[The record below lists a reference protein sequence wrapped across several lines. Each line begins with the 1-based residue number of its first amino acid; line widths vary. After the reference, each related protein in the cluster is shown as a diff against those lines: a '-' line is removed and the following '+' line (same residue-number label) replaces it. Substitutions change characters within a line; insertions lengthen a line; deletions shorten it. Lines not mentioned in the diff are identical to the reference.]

1 MNVKVTKDNVSILN
15 KDELKV
21 HVGEYKVNLINFDF
35 SEEYTKDLVLNALFV
50 MNDGS
55 SFQTSILDNECHIP
69 GQVLESKGHVLLGV
83 YAYKVNEDELELR
96 YSPRPD
102 YFNVE
107 LGSYNPD
114 AEESQE
120 ITPTQFEQYM
130 QALNDGLNQVKNSI
144 SELNQATDNANDLVD
159 EINTKL
165 ENGDFIGPQGP
176 TGPQGEPGK
185 DGTNGIDGVGITTIT
200 SGQATEENGNTI
212 TPITVEKT
220 DGSSETFNVSAKNGI
235 DGKNGQ
241 NGKDGINGT
250 NGIDGQD
257 GITPNIQIGTVE
269 TLEPTEQASVTR
281 TGTDEEPLLNFGIPK
296 GDKGDPG
303 ETPDLS
309 NYVQYDNYAVSNKG
323 GVIKGNLNG
332 FNVDS
337 SGTPSANVYTKET
350 YDSGNESIF
359 ISKGTLENIK
369 NDYVGTSEPINVLND
384 NLDNI
389 VPKQTATDSIINVN
403 DALKYKAFDFK
414 VDGAYKQTTSD
425 GSNLLDIDYS
435 TNPIL
440 GERGD
445 IQASLNDD
453 YSFTVTG
460 NKTDAEWSNI
470 YFDLLTDINIKAGT
484 QYYLHDITLVLL
496 DSELQFVKNMAGDF
510 IADADYIVKRGYY
523 TSNKQGDINE
533 VIHPYLGTVPYDE
546 SKYYKYT
553 GGNPS
558 PNPNYPQEIITLS
571 FDKIMKFGKNMLN
584 VHLDETTSFGV
595 TMNVDNQFIHINGKT
610 SNEGGFRIITN
621 TCLLPAGTY
630 SINVQVVEGEVE
642 STNNGYLFGIYKGT
656 SWDVCAFLTINN
668 VSKKA
673 NLSFTLDEP
682 TEVCLGLYVRDS
694 ETYNNVK
701 IAYQLTLGTEP
712 DYEFEPYQGND
723 YSIDLQGNEI
733 VALPNG
739 VKDELQIDKE
749 GNVNL
754 IKRVGKV
761 IYDGSDD
768 ENWAID
774 DTTSGITQ
782 FSAYANDCYYEQS
795 QRITTISNYFNGIGF
810 QDSWTYDNCVTVT
823 YLNKIRIMTSLYTT
837 VEEFRNWL
845 STHNTIV
852 YYQLLTPK
860 TINLGKLSD
869 LITTENGSNTFAING
884 NIDTQISTTYA
895 LDIKKYID
903 NKIATVSTAV
913 IGE

>member
-130 QALNDGLNQVKNSI
+130 QALNDGLNQVKDSI

-159 EINTKL
+159 EINKKL
-165 ENGDFIGPQGP
+165 ENGEFIGPQGP
-176 TGPQGEPGK
+176 QGETGPQGPIGK
-185 DGTNGIDGVGITTIT
+185 
-200 SGQATEENGNTI
+200 
-212 TPITVEKT
+212 
-220 DGSSETFNVSAKNGI
+220 
-235 DGKNGQ
+235 
-241 NGKDGINGT
+241 
-250 NGIDGQD
+250 
-257 GITPNIQIGTVE
+257 TPNVQVGTVE

-281 TGTDEEPLLNFGIPK
+281 TGTDEEPLFNFGIPK
-296 GDKGDPG
+296 GEKGDTG
-303 ETPDLS
+303 EVTED
-309 NYVQYDNYAVSNKG
+309 
-323 GVIKGNLNG
+323 
-332 FNVDS
+332 
-337 SGTPSANVYTKET
+337 T
-350 YDSGNESIF
+350 
-359 ISKGTLENIK
+359 
-369 NDYVGTSEPINVLND
+369 
-384 NLDNI
+384 LDNV

-403 DALKYKAFDFK
+403 DALKYKIFDFK

-445 IQASLNDD
+445 IQASLNND

-470 YFDLLTDINIKAGT
+470 YFDLLTDVKIKQGT
-484 QYYLHDITLVLL
+484 QYYVHDISLVLL
-496 DSELQFVKNMAGDF
+496 DSELQFVKNMSEDF

-558 PNPNYPQEIITLS
+558 PNPNYPQEITTLTFDMITRR
-571 FDKIMKFGKNMLN
+571 GKNLS
-584 VHLDETTSFGV
+584 DYQET
-595 TMNVDNQFIHINGKT
+595 N
-610 SNEGGFRIITN
+610 
-621 TCLLPAGTY
+621 
-630 SINVQVVEGEVE
+630 
-642 STNNGYLFGIYKGT
+642 
-656 SWDVCAFLTINN
+656 
-668 VSKKA
+668 
-673 NLSFTLDEP
+673 
-682 TEVCLGLYVRDS
+682 
-694 ETYNNVK
+694 
-701 IAYQLTLGTEP
+701 YQ
-712 DYEFEPYQGND
+712 
-723 YSIDLQGNEI
+723 IDLQGNEL

-739 VKDELQIDKE
+739 VKDYLQIDKE
-749 GNVNL
+749 GNVSL
-754 IKRVGKV
+754 IKNIGKKIFDGTENNWWLDGTNQYKIKFEGTV
-761 IYDGSDD
+761 IYNEMISDKFI
-768 ENWAID
+768 N
-774 DTTSGITQ
+774 
-782 FSAYANDCYYEQS
+782 
-795 QRITTISNYFNGIGF
+795 SNELNVGCMLI
-810 QDSWTYDNCVTVT
+810 
-823 YLNKIRIMTSLYTT
+823 YLNNYIRFISDKTSL
-837 VEEFRNWL
+837 EDWIAWL
-845 STHNTIV
+845 QENNVTV
-852 YYQLLTPK
+852 YYQLAEPQ
-860 TINLGKLSD
+860 TISLGKLSD
-869 LITTENGSNTFAING
+869 LITTEQGSNTFAING
-884 NIDTQISTTYA
+884 NIDTNISTTYA
-895 LDIKKYID
+895 LDLKKYID
-903 NKIATVSTAV
+903 NKIATVSSAV
-913 IGE
+913 IEQE